1 MATSTLI
8 QYLEREGF
16 SSLPGGAAE
25 AVGAAVSHRRQTET
39 FKVASPSGPSATNSV
54 AVGDVVQFALV
65 SGGGSTVA
73 IDVLQAPADSHCVG
87 VALEAAS
94 TSTNAAGDTLARGTV
109 ECVIGGLAEAKVEG
123 ANNAGNTAIVAGDFL
138 CLGDTAGTLYKY
150 TAGTDAMPH
159 AIAVD
164 AVGSGASGVFTVMF
178 LKQF

>member
-16 SSLPGGAAE
+16 SSLPGGASE

-39 FKVASPSGPSATNSV
+39 FKVASPSGPSATTSV

-65 SGGGSTVA
+65 NGGGSTVA
-73 IDVLQAPADSHCVG
+73 IDVLQAAADSHCVG

-94 TSTNAAGDTLARGTV
+94 TSTNAV
-109 ECVIGGLAEAKVEG
+109 ECVIAGLAEAKVEG
-123 ANNAGNTAIVAGDFL
+123 ANDAGNTAIVTGDFL

-164 AVGSGASGVFTVMF
+164 NVGSGASGVFTVMF